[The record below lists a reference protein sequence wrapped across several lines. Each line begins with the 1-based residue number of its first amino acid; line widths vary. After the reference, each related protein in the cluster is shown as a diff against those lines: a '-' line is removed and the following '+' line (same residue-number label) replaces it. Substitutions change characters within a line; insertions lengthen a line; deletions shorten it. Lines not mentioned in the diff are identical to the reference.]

1 MGDRNRMRKNDKL
14 IVILGVVILI
24 VSSIGI
30 FTFQQE
36 PPGAQAAKIDEIFEI
51 SGTLTDLPDSI
62 IASDTSPFYPL
73 IATPVAVNY
82 DSLGEQSVIPLYV
95 MNLTEPS
102 YAVERLQN
110 SQLSS
115 FSMNEYIIQDDVDPK
130 NTSLECAELFWEKTN
145 AALVMS
151 MNQSGYE
158 LGVLATPIA
167 SYLSIPVIV
176 TNEIDSDVVN
186 VLRKIGVTHTI
197 ICGQY
202 LTGYGKVIRLNSVD
216 DVINATIAILREKF
230 GTIDY
235 ISITNPID
243 AWPPE
248 VLDEKIFNF
257 GPVTIKSIS
266 MDKLPQAALALITG
280 SPSVGTFTIPSD
292 YKYALIKFEGI
303 NHELDGV
310 EEFGDTVDFSVTSNS
325 EDAPTQWVITG
336 ATGTA
341 GNPVRDESG
350 RIIKDRL
357 LQEVVLYDQGGVEC
371 TITAQGSWAILKD
384 GKASANVVVQ
394 KLDNPVYPL
403 MKSMSS
409 ISPYLTAYHK
419 GIVFGKPDFAF
430 TADDDVITDKGE
442 TCPGFYVPRRNSDL
456 TPSSNRHFFD
466 NIHNP
471 INDLLAKL
479 ADITLEDDRDIE
491 FLQKHY
497 KNNPV
502 YIALVGGATVLPNY
516 FYQNHVEP
524 FGDVDGDGIDDTVYW
539 VGGGTPSDVLYGN
552 IDPVRYDWSNLANDV
567 YTEYPFMENIVSRIT
582 GWDAQDASALVVRSL
597 FYDEILEEYD
607 EWKDNFGLL
616 VGGGQD
622 FQKPLVR
629 QILFEKILR
638 LVAPGE
644 PMKVANG
651 YGEQSLL
658 RTKAEVAEPLGFNVQ
673 EAFSEEA
680 MRVGLSDEALTKI
693 KQATL
698 FNRLFFNKN
707 MVRSIAGDGSVKGG
721 EIYETS
727 NFIFANGHGCQNFYG
742 MAGNDLTASGLFGPI
757 FKKIMIEIMIPTLGG
772 FTGPGGDLSKVGDY
786 TCRDVSNMELGP
798 SFMWLESCICGK
810 IDGVYPKA
818 SAVQTHLHAG
828 IASMV
833 SSSTGSNIGGGY
845 LDPKNMKYDLQIITK
860 LKYLK
865 NKYIDWQN
873 EDFDTAHFGFKLYGD
888 LCEDLRKNDV
898 SIGLAFRNAR
908 NNYFT
913 QEEVEWEV
921 WWTPPLIKTGNYEI
935 DRGLS
940 EYFSSSSSSS
950 SGKGPMMESKYV
962 TYQEYLLF
970 GDPAL
975 NLYEP
980 VNNG

>member
-1 MGDRNRMRKNDKL
+1 MKKNDKL
-14 IVILGVVILI
+14 VVILGVIILI
-24 VSSIGI
+24 ISSIGI
-30 FTFQQE
+30 FTFGNE
-36 PPGAQAAKIDEIFEI
+36 PQGAQAAELDEVLEI
-51 SGTLTDLPDSI
+51 SGILKDVPDSI
-62 IASDTSPFYPL
+62 IVSDTSPFYPI
-73 IATPVAVNY
+73 IATPVSVHY
-82 DSLGEQSVIPLYV
+82 DGSAEQFLIPLYV

-102 YAVERLQN
+102 YPVERLRN
-110 SQLSS
+110 SQLSTYS
-115 FSMNEYIIQDDVDPK
+115 LNEYIVNGNQNPK
-130 NTSLECAELFWEKTN
+130 NVSLEFAEIFWEKTN
-145 AALVMS
+145 AALIMS

-176 TNEIDSDVVN
+176 TDEIDNNVVQ
-186 VLRKIGVTHTI
+186 VLQNIGVTHTI
-197 ICGQY
+197 ICGDH
-202 LTGYGKVIRLNSVD
+202 LTGYGKEIHLNTVD
-216 DVINATIAILREKF
+216 EVVNATTTIAREKF
-230 GTIDY
+230 GNIDY
-235 ISITNPID
+235 ISLTNPID
-243 AWPPE
+243 AWPPK
-248 VLDEKIFNF
+248 VLDEEEFNF

-266 MDKLPQAALALITG
+266 MNKLPQAALALITG
-280 SPSVGTFTIPSD
+280 SPAVGSFTIPKD

-303 NHELDGV
+303 NHELDGI
-310 EEFGDTVDFSVTSNS
+310 EEFGDTVDFSVTSDS
-325 EDAPTQWVITG
+325 ETAPTQWVITG

-341 GNPVRDESG
+341 GNPVRDEAG
-350 RIIKDRL
+350 KIIKDRL
-357 LQEVVLYDQGGVEC
+357 LQEVVLYDQGDVEC
-371 TITAQGSWAILKD
+371 TISAQGSWALLKS
-384 GKASANVVVQ
+384 GEVSANVIVQ

-403 MKSMSS
+403 MKSLSS

-419 GIVFGKPDFAF
+419 GIIFGKTDFAF

-456 TPSSNRHFFD
+456 TPMSNRHFFD
-466 NIHNP
+466 NIHDPLNH
-471 INDLLAKL
+471 LLADL
-479 ADITLEDDRDIE
+479 ADIQLNDDRDIE
-491 FLQKHY
+491 LLQKY
-497 KNNPV
+497 YENNPV

-524 FGDVDGDGIDDTVYW
+524 FGDVDGDGVDDTVYW

-552 IDPVRYDWSNLANDV
+552 IDPIRYDWSNLANDV
-567 YTEYPFMENIVSRIT
+567 YTDYPIMENIIGRIT

-597 FYDEILEEYD
+597 FYDEIIEGYD

-638 LVAPGE
+638 MVAPGE

-658 RTKAEVAEPLGFNVQ
+658 RTEAEVAEPLGFNVQ
-673 EAFSEEA
+673 TALFEEA
-680 MRVGLSDEALTKI
+680 MRVGLTDEALTKI

-698 FNRLFFNKN
+698 FNRLLFNKN
-707 MVRSIAGDGSVKGG
+707 MVRSIAGEGVVKGG
-721 EIYETS
+721 EIYESS

-742 MAGNDLTASGLFGPI
+742 MAGNDLTASGLLGPI
-757 FKKIMIEIMIPTLGG
+757 FKKIFIETMVPALGG
-772 FTGPGGDLSKVGDY
+772 FMGPGGDLSKVGDY
-786 TCRDVSNMELGP
+786 TCREVSNMELGP

-810 IDGVYPKA
+810 IDGMYPKA
-818 SAVQTHLHAG
+818 SATQTHLHAG
-828 IASMV
+828 ITSMI

-845 LDPKNMKYDLQIITK
+845 LDPKNMKFDLPIITK
-860 LKYLK
+860 IKYLK
-865 NKYIDWQN
+865 NKYLDWPN
-873 EDFDTAHFGFKLYGD
+873 DEFDDPHFGFKLYGD
-888 LCEDLRKNDV
+888 LCDDLRKNDV

-913 QEEVEWEV
+913 EEEVNWEV
-921 WWTPPLIKTGNYEI
+921 WWTPPLIRTGNYEI
-935 DRGLS
+935 DNGIQ

-950 SGKGPMMESKYV
+950 PSGKGPMMESKYV
-962 TYQEYLLF
+962 TYQEYFLF

-980 VNNG
+980 INEG

>member
-1 MGDRNRMRKNDKL
+1 MRPIWLDKDSG
-14 IVILGVVILI
+14 IV
-24 VSSIGI
+24 
-30 FTFQQE
+30 
-36 PPGAQAAKIDEIFEI
+36 
-51 SGTLTDLPDSI
+51 
-62 IASDTSPFYPL
+62 
-73 IATPVAVNY
+73 
-82 DSLGEQSVIPLYV
+82 
-95 MNLTEPS
+95 
-102 YAVERLQN
+102 
-110 SQLSS
+110 
-115 FSMNEYIIQDDVDPK
+115 
-130 NTSLECAELFWEKTN
+130 
-145 AALVMS
+145 
-151 MNQSGYE
+151 
-158 LGVLATPIA
+158 
-167 SYLSIPVIV
+167 
-176 TNEIDSDVVN
+176 
-186 VLRKIGVTHTI
+186 
-197 ICGQY
+197 
-202 LTGYGKVIRLNSVD
+202 KVIDQRLLPHEFVISDLRSID

-403 MKSMSS
+403 MESLSS

-430 TADDDVITDKGE
+430 TADDDIITDKGE

-479 ADITLEDDRDIE
+479 ADIPLEDDRDIE

-597 FYDEILEEYD
+597 FYFTTCSTECEY
-607 EWKDNFGLL
+607 
-616 VGGGQD
+616 
-622 FQKPLVR
+622 R
-629 QILFEKILR
+629 
-638 LVAPGE
+638 
-644 PMKVANG
+644 
-651 YGEQSLL
+651 
-658 RTKAEVAEPLGFNVQ
+658 
-673 EAFSEEA
+673 
-680 MRVGLSDEALTKI
+680 KI
-693 KQATL
+693 K
-698 FNRLFFNKN
+698 
-707 MVRSIAGDGSVKGG
+707 
-721 EIYETS
+721 IY
-727 NFIFANGHGCQNFYG
+727 
-742 MAGNDLTASGLFGPI
+742 
-757 FKKIMIEIMIPTLGG
+757 
-772 FTGPGGDLSKVGDY
+772 
-786 TCRDVSNMELGP
+786 
-798 SFMWLESCICGK
+798 W
-810 IDGVYPKA
+810 
-818 SAVQTHLHAG
+818 
-828 IASMV
+828 
-833 SSSTGSNIGGGY
+833 
-845 LDPKNMKYDLQIITK
+845 
-860 LKYLK
+860 
-865 NKYIDWQN
+865 
-873 EDFDTAHFGFKLYGD
+873 
-888 LCEDLRKNDV
+888 
-898 SIGLAFRNAR
+898 
-908 NNYFT
+908 
-913 QEEVEWEV
+913 
-921 WWTPPLIKTGNYEI
+921 
-935 DRGLS
+935 
-940 EYFSSSSSSS
+940 
-950 SGKGPMMESKYV
+950 
-962 TYQEYLLF
+962 
-970 GDPAL
+970 
-975 NLYEP
+975 
-980 VNNG
+980 